1 MKKVT
6 FYCDICKKEIP
17 EPVSARDSFRLKLF
31 QQHDWGVE
39 LPMAC
44 LKYDMEICSDCATRI
59 EDIIRDMKMDTRQ
72 LINSCAEETNNDSNK
87 DRKA

>member
-6 FYCDICKKEIP
+6 FYCDICKKEIL

-44 LKYDMEICSDCATRI
+44 LKYDMEICSDCATNV

-72 LINSCAEETNNDSNK
+72 LVNSCAEETNNDSNK
-87 DRKA
+87 DRET

>member
-6 FYCDICKKEIP
+6 FFCDICKKEIP
-17 EPVSARDSFRLKLF
+17 SPVSARDSFRLKLF

-44 LKYDMEICSDCATRI
+44 SKYDIEICSDCATRI
-59 EDIIRDMKMDTRQ
+59 EDIIRDMK
-72 LINSCAEETNNDSNK
+72 IVNSCMEETNNDNNK